1 MRHGPLPVLTAAA
14 LALAACDPP
23 AEEPPAA
30 PVQPSSGQ
38 PAASTMP
45 IVGYACESGQTVG
58 VQYVDDAT
66 ARVTY
71 KGATADLR
79 LTPSGS
85 GARYSGAE
93 WEWWSATRDGQEQ
106 ATLGRVG
113 PNDQVG
119 VTILERCTRPTSGGA
134 APGPLPGQPGQ
145 PGMAPTS
152 GSPCRGPQLQLAAE
166 ASDAGAG
173 SRETVFSLRNV
184 GTQACTLQGHVGLTL
199 QDAQGRD
206 LTAVRTDRV
215 DDGGGS
221 FSGTAAPVVL
231 PPQGKAFFGLRWNVV
246 PNEAA
251 GQRTCP
257 TATRV
262 SVTAPGDTS
271 PTSLSQTFTPC
282 GGRVS
287 VTPLRATR
295 TPDVTPQVGP

>member
-1 MRHGPLPVLTAAA
+1 MPV
-14 LALAACDPP
+14 
-23 AEEPPAA
+23 
-30 PVQPSSGQ
+30 
-38 PAASTMP
+38 
-45 IVGYACESGQTVG
+45 VGYACESGQTVN

-119 VTILERCTRPTSGGA
+119 VTVLERCTRPTSGGA
-134 APGPLPGQPGQ
+134 APGPMPGQPGQ
-145 PGMAPTS
+145 PGMAPVS
-152 GSPCRGPQLQLAAE
+152 GAPCRGPQLQLAAE

-199 QDAQGRD
+199 QDGQGRN
-206 LTAVRTDRV
+206 LTAVRTDRIDV
-215 DDGGGS
+215 GGGP
-221 FSGTAAPVVL
+221 FTGTAPAVTL
-231 PPQGKAFFGLRWNVV
+231 PPQGKAFFGLRWSVV

-257 TATRV
+257 TAAKV
-262 SVTAPGDTS
+262 SVTAPGDSS
-271 PTSLSQTFTPC
+271 PTALNQSFTPC
-282 GGRVS
+282 GGRVRL
-287 VTPLRATR
+287 TPLRATQE
-295 TPDVTPQVGP
+295 PEIVPQVGP